1 MDLLGLLNLII
12 SMILLG
18 GIAIVGIFILAVII
32 GSVRELIKIFNGDLG
47 DKKGKK

>member
-1 MDLLGLLNLII
+1 MDLLGLLNIII

-18 GIAIVGIFILAVII
+18 GIAIVGVFILAVVVV
-32 GSVRELIKIFNGDLG
+32 SVRELIKIFNGNLD

>member
-32 GSVRELIKIFNGDLG
+32 GSVRELIKAFNGDF

>member
-1 MDLLGLLNLII
+1 
-12 SMILLG
+12 MILLG

>member
-32 GSVRELIKIFNGDLG
+32 GSVRELVKLFISGPDT
-47 DKKGKK
+47 KGKK

>member
-18 GIAIVGIFILAVII
+18 CIAIVGIFILAVII

>member
-32 GSVRELIKIFNGDLG
+32 GSVRELIKIFNGDF